1 LPDLRTGPVRRPA
14 PGEGAAYC
22 ARCDTLVARRA
33 SDDSS
38 QRGLCFALTTLL
50 LFVPAYAY
58 PILEVTTFGD
68 TRSYTVSSGA
78 RALWQGAMW
87 PLAVPVALMSA
98 VLPFC
103 LILMLLALLLSGS
116 AAMPTTFGRL
126 RRICAFLATWSI
138 VDVYL
143 LAIFVTVVKLAQM
156 TDAAPA
162 MGAAFLFGLAASLAL
177 ALRSVSLDR
186 FQPDEADVDIDA
198 EQPGEGAVI
207 PESPNR
213 TLALALAALILFIP
227 ANVFP
232 TLTLVL
238 TGSTQTDTV
247 FDGVVALWQAGMWP
261 LALIVM
267 CASIVIPLVKIAVLL
282 FLALTIRMQA
292 RRLER
297 ARAFRF
303 IEGIGRW
310 SMLDVYVI
318 SLIVAV
324 VNIGALSGARAE
336 VGALA
341 FAAVV
346 IVTIVATRQF
356 DPRLIWRDD
365 HGARSSNR

>member
-1 LPDLRTGPVRRPA
+1 
-14 PGEGAAYC
+14 
-22 ARCDTLVARRA
+22 
-33 SDDSS
+33 
-38 QRGLCFALTTLL
+38 
-50 LFVPAYAY
+50 
-58 PILEVTTFGD
+58 
-68 TRSYTVSSGA
+68 
-78 RALWQGAMW
+78 MW

-126 RRICAFLATWSI
+126 GRICAFLATWSI

-162 MGAAFLFGLAASLAL
+162 IGAALLFGLAASLAL

-207 PESPNR
+207 PESPSR

-292 RRLER
+292 RRLKR

-324 VNIGALSGARAE
+324 INLGTYSVARADI
-336 VGALA
+336 GALA

-356 DPRLIWRDD
+356 DPHLIWRDD
-365 HGARSSNR
+365 ADA